1 MRNRRKHYGL
11 IGDVQL
17 VETTLLDM
25 STKSYKLYPNSRE
38 LWNDFGNP
46 SVGSPENPLL
56 WEILKFDVAGRLV
69 EDVEIDRPLIEQES
83 YRYKY
88 EYDAAGQLTRKTGY
102 RESGIPDENIIYRY
116 GPTGKKVEQ
125 LLCSVDGRVGIR
137 YSFDERENMTVQEI
151 YNEDGSLRDKISHR
165 YEYSEKGEAL
175 EQMYYPPS
183 RFFGD
188 GYISFIPPIHL
199 DSGSHTVATPLG
211 QRTLYVHNNS
221 GRVREEH
228 RYDIDGSLLETK
240 LFDDAGVVRRRET
253 RLGELGS
260 TTYLFDEMGRQV
272 EIHTFA
278 KKGILGPRD
287 VDDRTVF
294 CYDEHGNMTEM
305 ITKGPDGAVVQ
316 RISNLYAYDSV
327 GNWTEK
333 TETDL
338 SNTWQIEPFPAA
350 FETIS
355 VFHRNVS
362 YF

>member
-1 MRNRRKHYGL
+1 M
-11 IGDVQL
+11 
-17 VETTLLDM
+17 
-25 STKSYKLYPNSRE
+25 
-38 LWNDFGNP
+38 
-46 SVGSPENPLL
+46 
-56 WEILKFDVAGRLV
+56 
-69 EDVEIDRPLIEQES
+69 
-83 YRYKY
+83 
-88 EYDAAGQLTRKTGY
+88 
-102 RESGIPDENIIYRY
+102 
-116 GPTGKKVEQ
+116 
-125 LLCSVDGRVGIR
+125 
-137 YSFDERENMTVQEI
+137 
-151 YNEDGSLRDKISHR
+151 
-165 YEYSEKGEAL
+165 
-175 EQMYYPPS
+175 
-183 RFFGD
+183 
-188 GYISFIPPIHL
+188 
-199 DSGSHTVATPLG
+199 
-211 QRTLYVHNNS
+211 YVHNNS